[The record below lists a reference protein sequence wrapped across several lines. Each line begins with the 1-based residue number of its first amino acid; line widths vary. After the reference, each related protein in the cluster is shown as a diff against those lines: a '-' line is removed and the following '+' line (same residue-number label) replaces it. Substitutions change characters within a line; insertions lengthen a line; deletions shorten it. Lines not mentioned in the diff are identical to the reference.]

1 MGRGNGS
8 HNWAAGGTRPM
19 SICVR
24 NVLYLQRTLGAP
36 SPGSFH
42 PPAALKEEPE
52 IELAHFLIA
61 FANAWLPF
69 EFRGAPLFPQQRNLR
84 SASGD
89 GSRCKTRALCT
100 DLTITSLVRPIA
112 GKDNA
117 VRNEDF
123 RTNHEF
129 SASFFSITHGGTGH
143 SQHATYTTLNET
155 HLLRSGS
162 QSMLWF
168 PGNRQTPLLAPHA
181 FECHR
186 VVLRGISSRALS
198 LARTL

>member
-1 MGRGNGS
+1 LGRGNGS

-19 SICVR
+19 SIRVW
-24 NVLYLQRTLGAP
+24 NVLYLQRTRGAP

-61 FANAWLPF
+61 FANAWLLF

-89 GSRCKTRALCT
+89 GIRYKTRALCT
-100 DLTITSLVRPIA
+100 GLTITSLVRPIA

-129 SASFFSITHGGTGH
+129 SATFFFD
-143 SQHATYTTLNET
+143 HAWRYGALPARYLHYTK
-155 HLLRSGS
+155 RD
-162 QSMLWF
+162 
-168 PGNRQTPLLAPHA
+168 APTAEWELVDAVVSRKPPDSA
-181 FECHR
+181 FAPPMPSNAI
-186 VVLRGISSRALS
+186 G
-198 LARTL
+198 